1 MYEINLVFLI
11 FFYKRRFWYRRPAM
25 VSCLVVKRHPV
36 PKDAVELDEGA
47 ASRKGSCSESV
58 NTFLPSSVRYG
69 NQSNTRRLALAPV
82 GDARGSAAEKNAV
95 AVGDSR
101 PLRGCSCSFLQLSA
115 SFSCRSSPH
124 QRRPYLTRLKNV
136 AAASRNA
143 VAVATCGGHLRMFE
157 PE

>member
-36 PKDAVELDEGA
+36 PKDAVELDEGT
-47 ASRKGSCSESV
+47 ASRKGSCLESAD
-58 NTFLPSSVRYG
+58 TFSQFGEIRE
-69 NQSNTRRLALAPV
+69 PV
-82 GDARGSAAEKNAV
+82 EHEASHIGDDRGSAAEKNAV

-101 PLRGCSCSFLQLSA
+101 LLCGCSCSFLQLSA

-124 QRRPYLTRLKNV
+124 QRRPCLTRLKNV
-136 AAASRNA
+136 TA
-143 VAVATCGGHLRMFE
+143 VGDLRRSSADV
-157 PE
+157 